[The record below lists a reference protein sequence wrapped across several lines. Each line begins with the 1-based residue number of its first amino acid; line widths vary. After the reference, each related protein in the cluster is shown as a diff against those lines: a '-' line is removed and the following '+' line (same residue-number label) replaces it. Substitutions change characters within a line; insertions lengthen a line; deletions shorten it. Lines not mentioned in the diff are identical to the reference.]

1 MAAFPA
7 PKRDFSRFSF
17 ESYTDESMLDDIRR
31 LVQADLSEPYS
42 VWVYRYFIH
51 GWPEHCTCVYTI
63 PSSAQSTSDNTTTV
77 AGGEQLNRE
86 VTCTKREM
94 IGVIVSKAEEEQGAS
109 SIIYIYI
116 ALLCMRVCLRVP
128 VSAFRHTLT
137 HTHPLSHTRTPS
149 IGVKKGYLAM
159 LAVNKAY
166 RGHGLGMELAQRGIR
181 SMVTAGCTEI
191 MLEAEYNNKVW
202 CVCLSASLPLHLFF
216 SLTLTSFPP
225 LPLPPPPLGGISAV

>member
-51 GWPEHCTCVYTI
+51 GWPEHCTCVRRGAK
-63 PSSAQSTSDNTTTV
+63 SRGRVQ
-77 AGGEQLNRE
+77 RE
-86 VTCTKREM
+86 ARDDR
-94 IGVIVSKAEEEQGAS
+94 
-109 SIIYIYI
+109 
-116 ALLCMRVCLRVP
+116 L
-128 VSAFRHTLT
+128 
-137 HTHPLSHTRTPS
+137 
-149 IGVKKGYLAM
+149 KKGYIAM

-181 SMVTAGCTEI
+181 SMVSAGCTEI
-191 MLEAEYNNKVW
+191 MLEAEYNNKAA
-202 CVCLSASLPLHLFF
+202 LALYDR
-216 SLTLTSFPP
+216 
-225 LPLPPPPLGGISAV
+225 LGFTRDERLGRYYLNGSDAFRLKLWIGDGMGDAIDGMEERS